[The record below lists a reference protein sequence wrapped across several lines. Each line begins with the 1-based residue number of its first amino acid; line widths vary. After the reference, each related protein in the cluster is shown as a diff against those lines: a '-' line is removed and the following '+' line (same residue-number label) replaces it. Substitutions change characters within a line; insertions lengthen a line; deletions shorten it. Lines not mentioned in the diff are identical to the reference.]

1 MIQIMRLPC
10 RAGKPSGQSPFG
22 VSAARR
28 RRSKTAHDESDQAI
42 KRSEVIHVRLTAAER
57 TRFTERCAPD
67 DLPISEAVRRV
78 MREAAEL
85 GPSFDGEIV
94 DEIRGLTR
102 QLKTIGG
109 DIDRVVRDINVGNS
123 PEAATMRSTFVQFA
137 DVLWE
142 VESFYRSLCANAR
155 ARHPPVVKA
164 S

>member
-1 MIQIMRLPC
+1 MT
-10 RAGKPSGQSPFG
+10 K
-22 VSAARR
+22 
-28 RRSKTAHDESDQAI
+28 AI
-42 KRSEVIHVRLTAAER
+42 KRSEVIHVRLTADER

-67 DLPISEAVRRV
+67 DLPISEAIRRV

-85 GPSFDGEIV
+85 GPSFDGEIA

-102 QLKTIGG
+102 QLKSIGG

-123 PEAATMRSTFVQFA
+123 PEAATMRATFVEFA
-137 DVLWE
+137 EVLWE

-155 ARHPPVVKA
+155 ARHPPAVKV